1 MCLQTSYKV
10 VATVRGHVGGVF
22 CIVAD
27 EESERVWTGSNDFT
41 VREWDSRT
49 RESTRQLSGHAN
61 GVRSLLK
68 VRHVPPTY
76 PCILCHSAVFDQPGL
91 LCFWR

>member
-1 MCLQTSYKV
+1 MRKRSTVLQMSYKV
-10 VATVRGHVGGVF
+10 VTTVRGHVGGVF
-22 CIVAD
+22 CILAD

-49 RESTRQLSGHAN
+49 RESTRQLTGHAN

-68 VRHVPPTY
+68 VRQVPRR
-76 PCILCHSAVFDQPGL
+76 A
-91 LCFWR
+91 